1 MIVPVI
7 VIPYQGNLL
16 FGSSLY
22 EGAHTDKHD
31 NRLLHCVPYFLRNL
45 AARITFF
52 RCLSSCPTRKLSQ
65 IIICWQVQRFLF
77 IFLKIISGKQ
87 KFLKF
92 FCIPPTLISSPEFC
106 CHMII
111 HDSCLT
117 KFFAPPLSPLLYFFG
132 VYDGGTVCV
141 AVPWPPESGTVASY
155 RYRERDNIITR
166 QAQRSPTRKQI
177 VLLSGRRVGTI
188 SGD

>member
-77 IFLKIISGKQ
+77 IFLKIISGKLCDQKLTIQQRIFLKKFLLINQLVVFKEQ
-87 KFLKF
+87 KFLK
-92 FCIPPTLISSPEFC
+92 
-106 CHMII
+106 
-111 HDSCLT
+111 
-117 KFFAPPLSPLLYFFG
+117 YF
-132 VYDGGTVCV
+132 V
-141 AVPWPPESGTVASY
+141 S
-155 RYRERDNIITR
+155 R
-166 QAQRSPTRKQI
+166 Q
-177 VLLSGRRVGTI
+177 LLSFHLSFVAT
-188 SGD
+188 